1 MYKTIYSKSSDDRAE
16 KFQVITK
23 IQQDKEEKI
32 VRKIPASSTSKQHVF
47 TIVEN
52 FNKLREKYS
61 KTNIVFVPS
70 KIENGCVF
78 VDYVEGTTFEE
89 YIDALLQNNEIEKCT
104 NIVMDYFNNIFV
116 EHETFEKTT
125 EFRNVFGDIVFP
137 KSMEGVRLVDIDML
151 FGNVIYDEGKWFAY
165 DYEWTFNF
173 LVPIEYIVYR
183 VLSYFST
190 NKTRQKFSEYI
201 YEKYS
206 ISEDD
211 IIVYSD
217 MESNFQRYIY
227 GEIIPMWKLYD
238 HIHGRVVDVKP
249 IAQKYVR
256 NHIFQVYY
264 DYGEGYTEKNSN
276 VIPVVEYKPYN
287 YKVDIIIP
295 EGAKKLR
302 IDPSWSMCVTVIK
315 NLTDENLNNINYIT
329 NGYVVKDKVLFFHN
343 DPQILIDL
351 KEKACNCLT
360 LDIEISSIDNENDS
374 HNEDIWHFIDT
385 NVNEKKAYIDKCEH
399 LEEAVNSLVK
409 LRDDL
414 LLERERIE
422 VSISEMKCVIDEI
435 QKQNTN
441 LVDQLQRKEIENE
454 SLVNQVKQ
462 KEMENESLVNQVQQ
476 KNDENISLQKDK
488 ERMMEDIEAIY
499 NSTSWKVT
507 KPIRKVKEILSKK

>member
-23 IQQDKEEKI
+23 IQQHNDQKI
-32 VRKIPASSTSKQHVF
+32 VRKIPVSDTSEQHVF
-47 TIVEN
+47 AIVEN
-52 FNKLREKYS
+52 YNKLRDKYLE
-61 KTNIVFVPS
+61 TNIVYVPS
-70 KIENGCVF
+70 KLDNGSVF
-78 VDYVEGTTFEE
+78 VDYIDGTTFEE
-89 YIDALLQNNEIEKCT
+89 YIDVLIQNNEIEKST
-104 NIVMDYFNNIFV
+104 NIIMKYFDDLFLKP
-116 EHETFEKTT
+116 EKFEKTT
-125 EFRNVFGDIVFP
+125 EFRNIFGDIGFT
-137 KSMEGVRLVDIDML
+137 KALDGVRLVDVDML
-151 FGNVIYDEGKWFAY
+151 FGNVIYDGKNWFAY

-173 LVPIEYIVYR
+173 LIPKEFIIYR

-190 NKTRQKFSEYI
+190 NKIRQKLVECI
-201 YEKYS
+201 YEKYF
-206 ISEDD
+206 ITKDD
-211 IIVYSD
+211 IALYSE

-238 HIHGRVVDVKP
+238 DIHGRVVDVKP
-249 IAQKYVR
+249 LADKYVR

-295 EGAKKLR
+295 EGVKKLR

-441 LVDQLQRKEIENE
+441 FVDQLQRKEI
-454 SLVNQVKQ
+454 
-462 KEMENESLVNQVQQ
+462 ENESLVNQVQQ